1 MNLPELLVDLTTHYN
16 ALIRSAASQLHLT
29 SSQAFHLISIPHDG
43 IPMSKL
49 AHKLGLDASTLTRNI
64 QKLENLGL
72 VKRKHD
78 SYDKRVQKAI
88 LTQQGLEITEE
99 IEEILLKM
107 NNLIIEQIDLDT
119 QENMCELLEKLVW
132 SMDCL
137 REE

>member
-1 MNLPELLVDLTTHYN
+1 MIFPELLVDLTTHYN

-29 SSQAFHLISIPHDG
+29 VSQAFHLISIPHDG
-43 IPMSKL
+43 IPMSRL

-78 SYDKRVQKAI
+78 SYDKRIQKAV
-88 LTQQGLEITEE
+88 LTKQGVEITEE
-99 IEEILLKM
+99 IEGILLKRSYS
-107 NNLIIEQIDLDT
+107 ITEQIDLDT

-132 SMDCL
+132 SMDCV

>member
-29 SSQAFHLISIPHDG
+29 ASQAFHLISIPHDG
-43 IPMSKL
+43 IPMFKL

-78 SYDKRVQKAI
+78 SYDKRVQKAV
-88 LTQQGLEITEE
+88 LTKQGVEITEE
-99 IEEILLKM
+99 IEGILLKRSYS
-107 NNLIIEQIDLDT
+107 ITEQIDLDT

-132 SMDCL
+132 SMDCA

>member
-29 SSQAFHLISIPHDG
+29 ASQAFHLISIPHDG
-43 IPMSKL
+43 IPMFKL

-78 SYDKRVQKAI
+78 SYDKRVQKAV
-88 LTQQGLEITEE
+88 LTKQGVEITEE
-99 IEEILLKM
+99 IEEILLQM
-107 NNLIIEQIDLDT
+107 NNSIIEQIDLDT

-132 SMDCL
+132 SMDCI